1 MTGSTTSMGTLIA
14 AAARY
19 RIGHVR
25 AIDERSAL
33 RCPGALHIDQALGT
47 ADNPMTDSLT
57 ASAFSSTGTSRTVP
71 GTIVTVLVRSR
82 HVDLIPIRRHVSKA
96 VLAMLVGNGLLA
108 ESGPR
113 KGLQMHRVRQIALHR
128 SQLYRPGLRFRQR
141 SCTARPPERRQAEG
155 SGKRDTRSR

>member
-113 KGLQMHRVRQIALHR
+113 KAYKCTGYDRSPSIGVNCIDRAFDSASVRVLHGHL
-128 SQLYRPGLRFRQR
+128 SGGKQR
-141 SCTARPPERRQAEG
+141 G
-155 SGKRDTRSR
+155 SGKRDHS